1 MPTQNTLAFDFGGE
15 SGRAVIGAF
24 DGSTLKLHDV
34 HRFPN
39 TPVRIGAHLHWNV
52 LSLFDEIH
60 IGIRKAVQVHPIAS
74 LGVDTWGV
82 DFALLDDS
90 DALIGNPYHYRDSH
104 TDSMMAEAFKVV
116 PRAEIFDYTGAQFIQ
131 FNTVYQLLALQRAN
145 APALKHART
154 LLMMPDLFH
163 FWLTGVKAS
172 EFTDAT
178 TTQFYNPRTRDW
190 ARELLDKL
198 SIPHHF
204 LAPIVQPGTVLG
216 PLAQQTQRNLNVAG
230 LENIKVIT
238 PATHDTG
245 SAVAAVP
252 ANDAS
257 YAYISSGTWSL
268 MGIESKEPIISPQAQ
283 AFNITNEGGY
293 GSFRIL
299 KNIMGLWLIQS
310 CRRSWIADGSDLPYS
325 TLMDWARQARP
336 LQAFID
342 PDDQSFLH
350 PQDMP
355 TVIVDYCRR
364 TGQTVPTERADILR
378 CALESLAL
386 KYRYTLDQLETLTGQ
401 RIEVIH
407 VLGGGSQNTLLC
419 QFTADACQRP
429 VLAGPVEATA
439 IGNILVQLIAQKEF
453 ASLEEARAVCRT
465 SFPLASYTP
474 QNSQAWQDAYGRFTQ
489 VLHNPSAS

>member
-1 MPTQNTLAFDFGGE
+1 M
-15 SGRAVIGAF
+15 
-24 DGSTLKLHDV
+24 
-34 HRFPN
+34 
-39 TPVRIGAHLHWNV
+39 
-52 LSLFDEIH
+52 DE
-60 IGIRKAVQVHPIAS
+60 A
-74 LGVDTWGV
+74 
-82 DFALLDDS
+82 FALVS
-90 DALIGNPYHYRDSH
+90 
-104 TDSMMAEAFKVV
+104 
-116 PRAEIFDYTGAQFIQ
+116 RAEIFDYTGAQFMQ

-145 APALKHART
+145 VPALRHANT

-163 FWLTGVKAS
+163 YWLTGEKVS
-172 EFTDAT
+172 EFTNAT
-178 TTQFYNPRTRDW
+178 TTQFYNPRTCDW
-190 ARELLDKL
+190 ARDLLGKL

-216 PLAQQTQRNLNVAG
+216 HLAKQTQRNLNVAG
-230 LENIKVIT
+230 LENINVIT

-252 ANDAS
+252 ASHDS

-268 MGIESKEPIISPQAQ
+268 MGIESKDPIISAQAQ

-325 TLMDWARQARP
+325 TLMDWARQAKP
-336 LQAFID
+336 LQAFVD

-355 TVIVDYCRR
+355 TAIVEYCQHS
-364 TGQTVPTERADILR
+364 GQTAPTERANILR

-386 KYRYTLDQLETLTGQ
+386 KYRYTLDQMETLTGK

-429 VLAGPVEATA
+429 VLAGPIEATA

-453 ASLEEARAVCRT
+453 ASLKEARAVCRT
-465 SFPLASYTP
+465 SFPLATYTP
-474 QNSQAWQDAYGRFTQ
+474 QDSQAWQDAYGRFKQ
-489 VLHNPSAS
+489 LLHNPSAS